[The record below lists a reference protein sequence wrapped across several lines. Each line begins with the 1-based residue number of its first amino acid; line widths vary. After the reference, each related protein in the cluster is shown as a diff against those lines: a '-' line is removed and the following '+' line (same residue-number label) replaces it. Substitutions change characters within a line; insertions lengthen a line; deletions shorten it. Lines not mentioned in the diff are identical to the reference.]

1 MDKHPPSL
9 EDPFH
14 RDAALGYN
22 PPSDV
27 DRLVRCV
34 SHGTPSPLIRWHYH
48 EDYEIHLVVATNG
61 KMFVGDY
68 IGTFGPG
75 NLVLTGPRLPHN
87 WISTDVPAEGLP
99 LRDHCIVFNRGPI
112 DHSAAVI
119 PELREVLPMLDR
131 AAQGVEFFGISEQA
145 QGYFKQ
151 IQSSQN
157 VARLSVFLELLGVLS
172 HCSNYRLLSNAW
184 APATDDDDKTMV
196 QIDSIVSFIS
206 EHHAEPITMADVS
219 KRFRMSESHF
229 SRIFRRSTGNSFTD
243 FLIRVRISRACQL
256 LMQSDENIATICYD
270 VGFNN
275 VANFNRRFIDVK
287 GTTPSAFRKEALR
300 NFS

>member
-48 EDYEIHLVVATNG
+48 EEYEIHLVVATNG

-75 NLVLTGPRLPHN
+75 SLVLTGPRLPHN
-87 WISTDVPAEGLP
+87 WISTDIPPEGVP
-99 LRDHCIVFNRGPI
+99 LRDHCIIFNRNPI
-112 DHSAAVI
+112 DASSAMI
-119 PELREVLPMLDR
+119 PELRELKPMLDR
-131 AAQGVEFFGISEQA
+131 AAQGVEFFGISDKAHE
-145 QGYFKQ
+145 YFTRLK
-151 IQSSQN
+151 SSQN
-157 VARLSVFLELLGVLS
+157 VARLAVFFELLSLLS
-172 HCSNYRLLSNAW
+172 HCSDYRVLSNAW
-184 APATDDDDKTMV
+184 AHGADDDDKAMA

-206 EHHAEPITMADVS
+206 EHYPEPLTMAEVA
-219 KRFRMSESHF
+219 KRFQLSESHF
-229 SRIFRRSTGNSFTD
+229 SRIFRRGTGNTFTD

-256 LMQSDENIATICYD
+256 LMQSEENISTICYD

-275 VANFNRRFIDVK
+275 VANFNRRFLDVK
-287 GTTPSAFRKEALR
+287 GRTPSAFRKEALS